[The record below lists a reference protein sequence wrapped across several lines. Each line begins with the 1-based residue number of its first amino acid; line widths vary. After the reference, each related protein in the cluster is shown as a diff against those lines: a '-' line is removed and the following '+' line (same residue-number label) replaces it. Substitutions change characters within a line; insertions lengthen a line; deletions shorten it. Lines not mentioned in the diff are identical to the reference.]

1 MQNRCQLF
9 LTLMLWISMASKHI
23 VVLALL
29 LGQVLGPG
37 ERSLSAL
44 SAIFLTELYD
54 LFCQPLSCLFCSEPF
69 RNCSSA
75 SKSRLLS
82 RPSFECSVQD
92 PFSNFFPT
100 SALLIFLG
108 RRQSDS
114 QTRSLRILGLSVA
127 FFWRHLPPDNLLFLA
142 TLSASSKPLLF

>member
-9 LTLMLWISMASKHI
+9 LTLMLWISSASKHI
-23 VVLALL
+23 VLQVLL
-29 LGQVLGPG
+29 LGPALGQG
-37 ERSLSAL
+37 ERTLSAL

-54 LFCQPLSCLFCSEPF
+54 LFCQSLPCLFCSEPS

-75 SKSRLLS
+75 SKSRRLS

-127 FFWRHLPPDNLLFLA
+127 FLRRHLPSDNLLFLA